1 MKGLRTYFARTIAF
15 LHSSQQSFAL
25 GDYRATMTHRAVSPS
40 GVLLIVGLAG
50 ALAAPCRGFSAQ
62 AVDSTGM
69 PSLELLAMEAGR
81 ASRRHPIRA
90 VAHAILCEPAHPLV
104 DSASLAACAAL
115 DSARAAAIIA
125 AFARG
130 LEVPLTATT
139 GGDVALD
146 LPLCPADLDRV
157 DGVRVLPARVTAPVV
172 GLRDGQWEGRLTVEL
187 RCRSAPASSGGG
199 IRTMG
204 KEYLY
209 QWSGR
214 AWRLYQYAW
223 WRAER

>member
-1 MKGLRTYFARTIAF
+1 
-15 LHSSQQSFAL
+15 
-25 GDYRATMTHRAVSPS
+25 MTHRAVSPL
-40 GVLLIVGLAG
+40 GILLIVGLAG
-50 ALAAPCRGFSAQ
+50 SLAAPCHGLTAQ
-62 AVDSTGM
+62 ALDSTGM

-90 VAHAILCEPAHPLV
+90 VAPAILCEPGHPLV
-104 DSASLAACAAL
+104 DSASLAACTAL

-130 LEVPLTATT
+130 LEVPLAGTSA
-139 GGDVALD
+139 GDDAVEF
-146 LPLCPADLDRV
+146 PTCPADLDGP
-157 DGVRVLPARVTAPVV
+157 DGRRVLLARVTAPLV
-172 GLRDGQWEGRLTVEL
+172 GVRDGRWEGRLTVEL
-187 RCRSAPASSGGG
+187 RCRSPAAAGGEG

-214 AWRLYQYAW
+214 AWRLYQHAW
-223 WRAER
+223 WHAGR

>member
-1 MKGLRTYFARTIAF
+1 
-15 LHSSQQSFAL
+15 
-25 GDYRATMTHRAVSPS
+25 
-40 GVLLIVGLAG
+40 
-50 ALAAPCRGFSAQ
+50 
-62 AVDSTGM
+62 M

-81 ASRRHPIRA
+81 ASRRHPIHA
-90 VAHAILCEPAHPLV
+90 VAQAMLCELAHPLV

-115 DSARAAAIIA
+115 DSARAAAITA

-130 LEVPLTATT
+130 LEVPLAATPS
-139 GGDVALD
+139 GDAAVE
-146 LPLCPADLDRV
+146 LPICPADLNRV
-157 DGVRVLPARVTAPVV
+157 VGPRVLLARVTAPVAGV
-172 GLRDGQWEGRLTVEL
+172 RDGRWEGRLTVEL
-187 RCRSAPASSGGG
+187 RCRSPASGGGG

-214 AWRLYQYAW
+214 AWELYQFAW